1 MNEAYWKYNKNKII
15 LAANHRYSFD
25 FTENL
30 EKVKNYEELF
40 CDIINICLQQF
51 ENKDYLTPEEKHM
64 LVKVMGFCLFLI
76 DSEQGVVHQI
86 LSPISNSDA
95 LYFYR
100 SQNVLCQSKFFEP
113 AQIFSASSKIFVP
126 AQKPNLLN
134 ANHRFVWH
142 KMFVTVTI
150 CK

>member
-1 MNEAYWKYNKNKII
+1 MSLYNSRKSVNNLKWCFGFINEQNKII

-76 DSEQGVVHQI
+76 DSEQGVAHQI

-95 LYFYR
+95 LSFYR
-100 SQNVLCQSKFFEP
+100 SQNVLCQSKCFEP
-113 AQIFSASSKIFVP
+113 AQKFDCI
-126 AQKPNLLN
+126 
-134 ANHRFVWH
+134 
-142 KMFVTVTI
+142 
-150 CK
+150 

>member
-1 MNEAYWKYNKNKII
+1 MSLYNSRKSVKNLKWCFGFINQQNKII
-15 LAANHRYSFD
+15 LLANHRYSFD

-95 LYFYR
+95 LSFYR
-100 SQNVLCQSKFFEP
+100 SQNFLCQSKFFEL
-113 AQIFSASSKIFVP
+113 AQNFDCI
-126 AQKPNLLN
+126 
-134 ANHRFVWH
+134 
-142 KMFVTVTI
+142 
-150 CK
+150 